1 MCTATKSISK
11 SGNMSCYQHVAHAR
25 LATLARALSHSLT
38 LKPGSAHRLTRLH
51 ACAQPLS
58 LSLYRSPS
66 LALLCKCRSL
76 TAISAAASAAL
87 LGCCS
92 CAFLAASAHFHF
104 RAFGRRR
111 QRLCPLF
118 SSSLFAASAF
128 CWCSSSFSLHFV
140 KQTGID

>member
-11 SGNMSCYQHVAHAR
+11 SGNMSCYQHVAHAG

-38 LKPGSAHRLTRLH
+38 LKPGSARRLTDCTR
-51 ACAQPLS
+51 ARSFS
-58 LSLYRSPS
+58 LSL
-66 LALLCKCRSL
+66 RSL

-111 QRLCPLF
+111 QRLCPLS